1 MAGFSGDPE
10 ITSPLAPVALAPER
24 VPTFYEAKMAPN
36 APGGRGPLRFE
47 SGVAT
52 DTDIPNEFVY
62 GMQQGYITAPGRPN
76 HNANVY
82 EKPAE
87 QTIQERIHMGSAA
100 WTSAPT
106 MLGDFA
112 AGAGPEA
119 ERRFVEVDRSG
130 MSYMRV
136 NPARVID

>member
-1 MAGFSGDPE
+1 MADQE
-10 ITSPLAPVALAPER
+10 LTSPLAPVALAPER

-47 SGVAT
+47 AGVAT
-52 DTDIPNEFVY
+52 DTDIPNEFMN
-62 GMQQGYITAPGRPN
+62 GIQQGYVTAPGRPN
-76 HNANVY
+76 QNANVF
-82 EKPAE
+82 EKWPE
-87 QTIQERIHMGSAA
+87 ETIRERVHMGSAA
-100 WTSAPT
+100 WTTAPT

-119 ERRFVEVDRSG
+119 ERKYVEVDRSG
-130 MSYMRV
+130 GSYFRV